1 MADVGGLARPQTTA
15 LMGGRSERAS
25 PEHANKV
32 GRRAIRAGAGN
43 RPAPLALLVATPK
56 YADMGLE
63 ALDSHCSSHGGVSV
77 VHGDGRLP
85 AWAFSDAAAAVVA
98 ALEFQ
103 EARGRSGVA
112 VHVVAP
118 ALEVG
123 ARIWPLSGE
132 SAPGPD
138 DDAGGRL
145 RESSGVF
152 NMPRPGTSFIGRE
165 PEIAGC
171 IQALMGGGL
180 VTLTGPGGSGKSR
193 LALEV
198 ASAIAPLYQDGAYW
212 VDLAQLSEPS
222 SVAATV
228 GRTLGL
234 WLEMES
240 DPGGALADYLRDRQ
254 AMIVLD
260 NCEHLLAEC
269 RELGSRLVSAGV
281 GVLATSREALGAA
294 EEMVLPVA
302 PLKIPE
308 REDLVGASE
317 AGRLFS
323 ERARA
328 VRPNFLV
335 RPDDR
340 ADLLAIC
347 RRLDGIPLALELAAA
362 RTRLLTLAQIAA
374 GLQEGFDLL
383 GSAEATPARQR
394 TLQASFAWSHAL
406 CSRQEQALL
415 RRLAVFAGG
424 FTLDAVE
431 AVCEGEL
438 LDRIGLLDVL
448 DRLIDRSMVA
458 IDDSRSERRYRPAEE
473 FHQARLGDRARRRD
487 RHQGPVRLRG

>member
-180 VTLTGPGGSGKSR
+180 VTLTGPGGTTAAWP
-193 LALEV
+193 LA
-198 ASAIAPLYQDGAYW
+198 
-212 VDLAQLSEPS
+212 
-222 SVAATV
+222 
-228 GRTLGL
+228 
-234 WLEMES
+234 
-240 DPGGALADYLRDRQ
+240 GAL
-254 AMIVLD
+254 
-260 NCEHLLAEC
+260 
-269 RELGSRLVSAGV
+269 
-281 GVLATSREALGAA
+281 
-294 EEMVLPVA
+294 
-302 PLKIPE
+302 
-308 REDLVGASE
+308 
-317 AGRLFS
+317 
-323 ERARA
+323 
-328 VRPNFLV
+328 
-335 RPDDR
+335 
-340 ADLLAIC
+340 
-347 RRLDGIPLALELAAA
+347 PLA
-362 RTRLLTLAQIAA
+362 
-374 GLQEGFDLL
+374 
-383 GSAEATPARQR
+383 
-394 TLQASFAWSHAL
+394 
-406 CSRQEQALL
+406 
-415 RRLAVFAGG
+415 
-424 FTLDAVE
+424 
-431 AVCEGEL
+431 
-438 LDRIGLLDVL
+438 
-448 DRLIDRSMVA
+448 
-458 IDDSRSERRYRPAEE
+458 
-473 FHQARLGDRARRRD
+473 
-487 RHQGPVRLRG
+487 